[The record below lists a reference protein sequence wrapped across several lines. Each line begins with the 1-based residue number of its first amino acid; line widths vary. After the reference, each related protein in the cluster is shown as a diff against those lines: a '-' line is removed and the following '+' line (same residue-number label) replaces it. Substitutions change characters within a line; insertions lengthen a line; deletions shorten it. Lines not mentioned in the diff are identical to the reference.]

1 MFNSSLEIIIKAKDE
16 ASEKIAGLNSKLK
29 SMEPAF
35 KSMAKVG
42 TVAFGAISALAVTSF
57 KAFADAQAQTVI
69 TNKSL
74 ENTLNQLNK
83 GALATL
89 KKQLGGVDDVFGAVK
104 KSAELAGK
112 AAIKMGFDDEAAANS
127 FAKLFAIT
135 KDVTTAQK
143 EQTLAMDLA
152 RYKNISL
159 EEATQKLVLVHAG
172 ATKELKALG
181 LAVVDGATATE
192 NLAAIQRQAGGAA
205 EAYSKT
211 QAGAMEIMK
220 VNADNL
226 RESIGGALEP
236 AFTKLRETLVPL
248 VQKFADWA
256 EANPDLVSKII
267 IFGGVIAGLTL
278 ALGVTGLTAPAIIT
292 GIKALGGAL
301 EFLAANP
308 VIILGAA
315 IAVLFK
321 AFYDLVQVTGSVQ
334 NAFIE
339 IGENVIKWWKQSGE
353 WIYDKIEKLIKLAE
367 RAASMGLLGS
377 VAKLG
382 MTVVNAVKGGGRAQG
397 GNVSS
402 GSSYLVGEH
411 GPELFTPGTSGSITP
426 NNKMGGGGASFV
438 VNINGGQYLSQDAAL
453 DMGDKII
460 RALQT
465 QMRGA

>member
-1 MFNSSLEIIIKAKDE
+1 MFNSQLEIIIKAKDE
-16 ASEKIAGLNSKLK
+16 ASEKINRLNSKLK

-42 TVAFGAISALAVTSF
+42 AVAFGAISALAVTSF

-83 GALATL
+83 GALEKL

-104 KSAELAGK
+104 DSAEAAGK
-112 AAIKMGFDDEAAANS
+112 AALKMGFDDEAAANS
-127 FAKLFAIT
+127 FSKLFAVT
-135 KDVTTAQK
+135 KDVTKAQNETA
-143 EQTLAMDLA
+143 LAMDLA
-152 RYKNISL
+152 RYKGISL
-159 EEATQKLVLVHAG
+159 EEATQKLVMVHSG
-172 ATKELKALG
+172 ATKELKNLG
-181 LAVVDGATATE
+181 LAVTEGATATE

-205 EAYSKT
+205 DAYSKT

-236 AFTKLRETLVPL
+236 AFNKLRETLVPL
-248 VQKFADWA
+248 VQKFVDWA
-256 EANPDLVSKII
+256 NDNPELVSKLMIL
-267 IFGGVIAGLTL
+267 GGTIAGLTL
-278 ALGVTGLTAPAIIT
+278 ALGVTGLTAPSIIT
-292 GIKALGGAL
+292 GISLLGKALM
-301 EFLAANP
+301 FLASNP
-308 VIILGAA
+308 VFILGAA

-334 NAFIE
+334 NAFIA
-339 IGENVIKWWKQSGE
+339 IGETVIKWWKESGE

-382 MTVVNAVKGGGRAQG
+382 MTVVNAVKGGGKAQG
-397 GNVSS
+397 GNVSL

-411 GPELFTPGTSGSITP
+411 GPEIFNPGTSGSITP
-426 NNKMGGGGASFV
+426 NNRIGGGGNV
-438 VNINGGQYLSQDAAL
+438 YNITIEGGNYLSEDAAL
-453 DMGDKII
+453 MMGDKLIK
-460 RALQT
+460 ALQT